1 MNIGEAAKAA
11 GVSAKMIRYY
21 ETIALVP
28 SAARAESG
36 YRVYAPSDIHT
47 LRFIKRARGLGFSL
61 EQVAEL
67 LALWRDKGR
76 TSAGVKR
83 LARGHVET
91 LKGRIAELQGM
102 VQALEHLVEH
112 CHGDH
117 RPDCPILDD
126 LSDRHLPLERTARR
140 GTGRAS
146 RAPQYRRRK
155 PLT

>member
-21 ETIALVP
+21 EAIALIP
-28 SAARAESG
+28 SAARTESG
-36 YRVYAPSDIHT
+36 YRVYAPSDVHT

-61 EQVAEL
+61 EQVSEL
-67 LALWRDKGR
+67 LALWRDTER
-76 TSAGVKR
+76 TSAGVKQ

-91 LKGRIAELQGM
+91 LKGRIGELQGM

-126 LSDRHLPLERTARR
+126 LSDRHQPPEPAARR
-140 GTGRAS
+140 ATGGTS
-146 RAPQYRRRK
+146 RATHAASGRS
-155 PLT
+155 

>member
-21 ETIALVP
+21 ETIALIP

-36 YRVYAPSDIHT
+36 YRVYAPSDVHT

-67 LALWRDKGR
+67 LALWRDKAR
-76 TSAGVKR
+76 TSAGVKQ

-102 VQALEHLVEH
+102 VQALEYLVEH
-112 CHGDH
+112 CHGDD
-117 RPDCPILDD
+117 RPDCPILDN
-126 LSDRHLPLERTARR
+126 LSDRHQPSEPATRH
-140 GTGRAS
+140 GNGRAS
-146 RAPQYRRRK
+146 RATQAASARR
-155 PLT
+155 